1 MKTRL
6 LIWVLWPSFLVSC
19 LAEGLLFTFISPEDL
34 SFFGHHVSVTDE
46 AIYTIGFFVIWLF
59 LALSS
64 ALTIYVL
71 PGRLADLESGA
82 DDGLI

>member
-1 MKTRL
+1 MRTRL
-6 LIWVLWPSFLVSC
+6 LIWILWPSFLVSC

-34 SFFGHHVSVTDE
+34 SFFGHQANVANE
-46 AIYTIGFFVIWLF
+46 AVYTIGFFLISIF

-71 PGRLADLESGA
+71 PGSLADLEPGSDG
-82 DDGLI
+82 GLI

>member
-34 SFFGHHVSVTDE
+34 SFFTRAQTVGMQAWMDTSINLCHVGSHVFE
-46 AIYTIGFFVIWLF
+46 EQV
-59 LALSS
+59 
-64 ALTIYVL
+64 
-71 PGRLADLESGA
+71 
-82 DDGLI
+82 